1 MLCSSVHNCFD
12 YASNIGSHYAH
23 FHEHVTVYEIS
34 LVLLAGPLSLYII
47 GACSL
52 LLFMNL
58 GILHCTSIYA

>member
-47 GACSL
+47 GASQHICYSVSL
-52 LLFMNL
+52 IEPQKMV
-58 GILHCTSIYA
+58 